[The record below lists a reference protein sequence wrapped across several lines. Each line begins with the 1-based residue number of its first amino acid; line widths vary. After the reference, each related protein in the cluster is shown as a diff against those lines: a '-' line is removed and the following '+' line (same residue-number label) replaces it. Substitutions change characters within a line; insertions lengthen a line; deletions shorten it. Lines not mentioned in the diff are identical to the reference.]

1 MSGAVSEFEYRYNM
15 TIRSFPSHAEPA
27 FEEPDQQEAVWGRR
41 WGCDNDVGR
50 LRMVLMHRPGEEMGV
65 IDPDKRIER
74 LNSYGDE
81 EGQTWYWRGDRLP
94 DLAAQQAQHDA
105 LTAALRAEGVEVVLI
120 DAAAPRRHKQIY
132 TRDSCVGVQGG
143 AIVTRLGP
151 IVRRGEEA
159 PVTRKL
165 AEIGMPILRTVSG
178 TGLMEGGSFVWLK
191 PGVAVIGRSSRVN
204 EAGARQVEGVLA
216 EAGSRLIR
224 VDLTGYRLHID
235 GALVMIDVDT
245 AIVNPTQ
252 LPFWF
257 LEEMAAMGIRTV
269 EVHPDD
275 AVGCLNCLAVRPG
288 RVVMQAGLSPRTA
301 DRMDALGIE
310 IVPVEYDLVYEGG
323 GGIHCSTSPLIR
335 DPVA

>member
-15 TIRSFPSHAEPA
+15 TIRSFPSHADPS
-27 FEEPDQQEAVWGRR
+27 FESAGQQETVWGRR
-41 WGCDNDVGR
+41 WGCDNDVGT
-50 LRMVLMHRPGEEMGV
+50 LRMVLMHRPGDEMAV
-65 IDPDKRIER
+65 IDPEKRIER

-81 EGQTWYWRGDRLP
+81 AGQTWYWRGNRLP

-120 DAAAPRRHKQIY
+120 DRAGPGKHKQIY
-132 TRDSCVGVQGG
+132 TRDSCIGVQGG

-159 PVTRKL
+159 PVTQAL
-165 AEIGMPILRTVSG
+165 ARVGCPILRTING
-178 TGLMEGGSFVWLK
+178 RGLMEGGSFVWLR
-191 PGVAVIGRSSRVN
+191 PGLAVIGRSSRVN
-204 EAGARQVEGVLA
+204 EEGARQVEEVLR
-216 EAGSRLIR
+216 EAGAELIR

-235 GALVMIDVDT
+235 GALVMIDADT
-245 AIVNPTQ
+245 AITNPTQ

-257 LEEMAAMGIRTV
+257 LEKLDALGIRQI

-288 RVVMQAGLSPRTA
+288 RVIMQAGLSPRTA
-301 DRMDALGIE
+301 DRLDRLGIE
-310 IVPVEYDLVYEGG
+310 IVPVDYDLVYEGG

-335 DPVA
+335 DPL

>member
-27 FEEPDQQEAVWGRR
+27 FESDAQQQTVWGRR
-41 WGCDNDVGR
+41 WGCDNDIGQ
-50 LRMVLMHRPGEEMGV
+50 LRMVLMHRPGDEMSV
-65 IDPDKRIER
+65 LDPSRRIER
-74 LNSYGDE
+74 LNSFGDE
-81 EGQTWYWRGDRLP
+81 EGQSWYWRGDSITPLEI
-94 DLAAQQAQHDA
+94 QQEQHDA
-105 LTAALRAEGVEVVLI
+105 LTRTLRDEGVEVVLV
-120 DAAAPRRHKQIY
+120 DKAPPGKHKQIY
-132 TRDSCVGVQGG
+132 TRDSCIGVQGG

-159 PVTRKL
+159 AVTRAL
-165 AEIGMPILRTVSG
+165 ASVGCPILRTVNG

-191 PGVAVIGRSSRVN
+191 PGLAVIGRSSRVN
-204 EAGARQVEGVLA
+204 EEGTRQVEEVIRASGA
-216 EAGSRLIR
+216 ELLR

-235 GALVMIDVDT
+235 GALVMIDHDT
-245 AIVNPTQ
+245 AITNPTQ

-257 LEEMAAMGIRTV
+257 LEKLEELGIRQI

-275 AVGCLNCLAVRPG
+275 SVGCLNCIAVRPG

-301 DRMDALGIE
+301 DRLDKLGIE
-310 IVPVEYDLVYEGG
+310 VVPVEYERVYQGG

-335 DPVA
+335 DSI

>member
-15 TIRSFPSHAEPA
+15 TIRSFPSHADPA
-27 FEEPDQQEAVWGRR
+27 FESDAQQQTVWGRR

-50 LRMVLMHRPGEEMGV
+50 LRMVLMHRPGEEMSV
-65 IDPDKRIER
+65 LDPSKRIER
-74 LNSYGDE
+74 LNSFGDE
-81 EGQTWYWRGDRLP
+81 EGQSWYWRGARIAPLE
-94 DLAAQQAQHDA
+94 AQQAQHDA
-105 LTAALRAEGVEVVLI
+105 LTRTLREEGVEVVLV
-120 DAAAPRRHKQIY
+120 DGAAPGRHKQIY

-159 PVTRKL
+159 PVSQAL
-165 AEIGMPILRTVSG
+165 ARVGCPILRTVNG
-178 TGLMEGGSFVWLK
+178 RGLMEGGSFVWLK
-191 PGVAVIGRSSRVN
+191 PGLAVIGRSSRVN
-204 EAGARQVEGVLA
+204 EEGARQVEEVIR
-216 EAGSRLIR
+216 EAGAELIR

-235 GALVMIDVDT
+235 GALVMIDAET
-245 AIVNPTQ
+245 AITNPTQ

-257 LEEMAAMGIRTV
+257 LEKLDELGIRQV

-301 DRMDALGIE
+301 DRLDKLGIE
-310 IVPVEYDLVYEGG
+310 VVPVEYDLVYEGG

-335 DPVA
+335 DPI